1 MKKLLSIFLC
11 AIMVFS
17 LASLAGCGKAQL
29 KFGVGTYAS
38 AKLKAN
44 AADGE
49 NGSTKASVNI
59 AAVLLDANGKVV
71 DCKIDCAEYE
81 LGFTADGKAVA
92 VEGEISTKYEK
103 GDNYGMKKYGKAE
116 KEWFEQ
122 IDALVGVIKGKTLDE
137 VKALVATESK
147 GSDAVVNAGCTI
159 AVADYIKAVERA
171 IENAKESE
179 ATEGNTLKIGTVS
192 TQSTPKDATDE
203 GDGTNEINT
212 SITAAVLDKDNKV
225 VAAYTDAVQVKATF
239 NKKGEFT
246 GKDGEITGKRDLG
259 ENYGMKKYGKAEKE
273 WYEQA
278 EAFDAALKGKT
289 AADIAKLVTADG
301 KGAEE
306 LQTAGCTIGVSD
318 MVKAAEKA
326 AK

>member
-49 NGSTKASVNI
+49 NGSVKTSVNV
-59 AAVLLDANGKVV
+59 AAVLLDADGKVV

-81 LGFTADGKAVA
+81 LGFTAEGKAVA
-92 VEGEISTKYEK
+92 VEGEILTKYEI
-103 GDNYGMKKYGKAE
+103 GD
-116 KEWFEQ
+116 
-122 IDALVGVIKGKTLDE
+122 D
-137 VKALVATESK
+137 
-147 GSDAVVNAGCTI
+147 
-159 AVADYIKAVERA
+159 
-171 IENAKESE
+171 
-179 ATEGNTLKIGTVS
+179 
-192 TQSTPKDATDE
+192 
-203 GDGTNEINT
+203 
-212 SITAAVLDKDNKV
+212 
-225 VAAYTDAVQVKATF
+225 
-239 NKKGEFT
+239 
-246 GKDGEITGKRDLG
+246 
-259 ENYGMKKYGKAEKE
+259 YGMKKYGKAEKE

-278 EAFDAALKGKT
+278 DAFDATLKGKT

-301 KGAEE
+301 KGADE